1 MKNYNFLG
9 YSKNEKFCIK
19 GIDVFKYNW
28 IMLGQAVVV
37 IDPETGQPRNFSA
50 YKIKINENKE
60 ILFVAGKPSS
70 DNRWLF
76 FDYI

>member
-1 MKNYNFLG
+1 MKNYSFLG

-19 GIDVFKYNW
+19 GIDIFKYNW

-37 IDPETGQPRNFSA
+37 LAPESEQPKNFSA
-50 YKIKINENKE
+50 YKIKINDNKE
-60 ILFVAGKPSS
+60 IRFVAGKESP
-70 DNRWLF
+70 DGRWLF